1 MADYNMDK
9 LSKFMEVTSKS
20 KNPPRYEIMFNVKDC
35 KKSQEDLLAI
45 AFKDAE
51 SQAKSIA
58 KASGKVLKECLKGSF
73 EPFDT
78 DTHSQT
84 KYEGE
89 MMYKSKS
96 YAGIVRENICNT
108 FVPEDITLSATI
120 YCHFI
125 TK

>member
-1 MADYNMDK
+1 MDK
-9 LSKFMEVTSKS
+9 LSKLMEVTSKS
-20 KNPPRYEIMFNVKDC
+20 KNPPRYQIMFNVKDC

-58 KASGKVLKECLKGSF
+58 KASGKELKECLKVSF

-78 DTHSQT
+78 DNPSQT
-84 KYEGE
+84 RYEGE

-96 YAGIVRENICNT
+96 SAVRENICNT